1 MAVDN
6 ADLWTYACDDV
17 RLVRKGRPDVWVQL
31 SQVNGKMYGSYP
43 CFSFPPDSK
52 GEEEPVRYGDFAL
65 DIDTLELACPAGVQI
80 LEYFER
86 VYGVAPE
93 QFRCYLSGK
102 KGVHL
107 ELPAS
112 ILGTEEGHVY
122 LPLAYKRLAKEIE
135 GELNVKLDTSL
146 YCMGTGRPFRRPN
159 IMRDTGTCKRQIDYS
174 DLYEIETDDEYRA
187 ACSEPG
193 PTWAPSDTSLNASLS
208 TKMAAFLA
216 EAEKHQEALQNSRP
230 LTDDER
236 DRLALTIPPCV
247 SALANLTSN
256 NGTSATFNDVAIQ
269 LTAYAIT
276 TGKTEQEFLDGCHVF
291 IANYPST
298 SLNTRQK
305 RLDNCRARYR
315 TMAANGY
322 QHSCGGIKALRLG
335 GFDCKKCEAMPNGPI
350 PTVEVMTRED
360 AEEVDLSLHIP
371 DAVRNPG
378 GLISLAMEA
387 LPKCGAPDIPQF
399 TLATILT
406 VLARSI
412 AGKLIYQRTW
422 PNVYNIKVG
431 GTSLGKT
438 DTDKAMKASLT
449 GHVPPDFY
457 GSTGF
462 ASGPAI
468 MRSLSDSPKSMF
480 VLDECTHLFKRY
492 QHADPIS
499 DGIRDALLEIYSKS
513 GEQVRKTYS
522 DSRKNIEIDYP
533 CLSLTGNA
541 TPVIFD
547 SIRDED
553 FLTGTMQRFDW
564 WYYTGKVLQRNE
576 IELENKDML
585 AFAQAVG
592 KICNSIQPVNG
603 NLVTTNGVPLS
614 IEATPECREILKEL
628 SVSNIDSTNA
638 ATGDAARGIISRRYH
653 ASIKYALI
661 HMAGTRPV
669 EALYQPMR
677 PEDIEYGKAVAWMLA
692 DWKLNTLLAKV
703 CQGDFHRDC
712 ELFKDAIIAALRTGN
727 RPTFKLMVNRRP
739 ALKNWKRKDSEE
751 VIAIL
756 VKRGEIVLDESK
768 KPTAYLLAK
777 QGQVAL

>member
-1 MAVDN
+1 MSAELIRAMEAFGLIVDRPPNLDGTPTRYRMAGKKSRSGFVVAKQVDGKLYATYGTWMDRTQDQKWTNNGAGTEYCSAQWQALALN
-6 ADLWTYACDDV
+6 AEREREKVHAEAAKKAAELWVMAET
-17 RLVRKGRPDVWVQL
+17 
-31 SQVNGKMYGSYP
+31 
-43 CFSFPPDSK
+43 
-52 GEEEPVRYGDFAL
+52 GEHPY
-65 DIDTLELACPAGVQI
+65 LE
-80 LEYFER
+80 
-86 VYGVAPE
+86 
-93 QFRCYLSGK
+93 K
-102 KGVHL
+102 KGVQGHGCRVL
-107 ELPAS
+107 RNMLLVPFYASDGTLTTLQQIFPDGKKILLKGGRISGCCHPIPGDDSRVYICEGFATGATIREL
-112 ILGTEEGHVY
+112 TGHKV
-122 LPLAYKRLAKEIE
+122 L
-135 GELNVKLDTSL
+135 VS
-146 YCMGTGRPFRRPN
+146 
-159 IMRDTGTCKRQIDYS
+159 YS
-174 DLYEIETDDEYRA
+174 
-187 ACSEPG
+187 
-193 PTWAPSDTSLNASLS
+193 
-208 TKMAAFLA
+208 
-216 EAEKHQEALQNSRP
+216 
-230 LTDDER
+230 
-236 DRLALTIPPCV
+236 
-247 SALANLTSN
+247 TSN
-256 NGTSATFNDVAIQ
+256 LLPVAKTARQTWPHAKIILAADNDHATEGN
-269 LTAYAIT
+269 
-276 TGKTEQEFLDGCHVF
+276 
-291 IANYPST
+291 P
-298 SLNTRQK
+298 
-305 RLDNCRARYR
+305 
-315 TMAANGY
+315 
-322 QHSCGGIKALRLG
+322 GIKAAN
-335 GFDCKKCEAMPNGPI
+335 KAAEAIGAEVVVPECPPGTDFNDMAQGEPERAKRILLNLPPPI
-350 PTVEVMTRED
+350 EVMTRED

-468 MRSLSDSPKSMF
+468 LRSLSDSPKSMF

-499 DGIRDALLEIYSKS
+499 DGIRDALLEVYSKS
-513 GEQVRKTYS
+513 GEQVRKPYS

-564 WYYTGKVLQRNE
+564 WYYAGKVLQRNE
-576 IELENKDML
+576 IDLENRDML
-585 AFAQAVG
+585 AFAQAIG
-592 KICNSIQPVNG
+592 KICDSIQPVNG

-614 IEATPECREILKEL
+614 IEATPKCREILKEL
-628 SVSNIDSTNA
+628 SVSNIDATNA
-638 ATGDAARGIISRRYH
+638 ASGDAARGIISRRYH

-777 QGQVAL
+777 QGPVAL